1 MATKEDALPNQTVYI
16 NNIND
21 KIKED
26 GEYIYLLFIGL
37 IAPN

>member
-1 MATKEDALPNQTVYI
+1 MATKSEDALPNQTVYI

-26 GEYIYLLFIGL
+26 GKYIL
-37 IAPN
+37 